1 MSTPNPVPTPFV
13 GAVFLAIGNGAA
25 PEVFTRYC
33 EVDSLSGVGV
43 KNDLVEVTTFC
54 SGGAKEYIGGLS
66 DGKEVTFGANYVMD
80 EPIQESLMAD
90 VDAKAKRNVEVQIDG
105 PQGSTVKSFAMTLT
119 MLDWEFDPSVSKQN
133 VIKFIGKITGPI
145 VRS

>member
-1 MSTPNPVPTPFV
+1 
-13 GAVFLAIGNGAA
+13 
-25 PEVFTRYC
+25 VFTRYC
-33 EVDSLSGVGV
+33 EIDSMSGIGV
-43 KNDLVEVTTFC
+43 KNDLVDVTTFC
-54 SGGAKEYIGGLS
+54 SGGSKQYIGGLS

-90 VDAKAKRNVEVQIDG
+90 VDTKATRNVEIQIDG
-105 PQGSTVKSFAMTLT
+105 SSTPRSFAMALA

-145 VRS
+145 VRT